1 MKKIFLLFILFAL
14 VSCQS
19 KVEKKDLVFLN
30 GYWEIKKAELP
41 DGSKK
46 DYKVNETIDYISIK
60 DFKGFRQKVMPQ
72 FNGKYLTNGNKE
84 FVTLSEEDKHWYLS
98 YTTAYGKWREE
109 IIQLKDSTLVLKNKD
124 QLIYT
129 YKKYKPFSLK

>member
-1 MKKIFLLFILFAL
+1 MNKLFLLTILFAL

-30 GYWEIKKAELP
+30 GYWEIKKAQLP
-41 DGSKK
+41 DGTKK

-60 DFKGFRQKVMPQ
+60 NFKGFRQKVMPQ
-72 FNGKYLTNGNKE
+72 FNGKYLTNGSKE
-84 FVTLSEEDKHWYLS
+84 FVTLSEESKIWYLS
-98 YTTAYGKWREE
+98 YTTAYGKWKEE

-124 QLIYT
+124 NLVYT
-129 YKKYKPFSLK
+129 YRKYKPFTLK